1 MLIIETFV
9 LYLHITFKNNAMTK
23 DEILELIFNEERE
36 LYEDYQ
42 YAIRVY
48 GYDDKTTKRMGAEWS
63 AVCTLKDKIFD
74 NENN

>member
-1 MLIIETFV
+1 MKHS
-9 LYLHITFKNNAMTK
+9 LYICVSTLKNNAMTK

-36 LYEDYQ
+36 LYEDYL
-42 YAIRVY
+42 YAQQAY
-48 GYDDKTTKRMGAEWS
+48 GYDDNTTKRMGAEWS

>member
-1 MLIIETFV
+1 
-9 LYLHITFKNNAMTK
+9 MTK
-23 DEILELIFNEERE
+23 EEILELIFNEEKE

-48 GYDDKTTKRMGAEWS
+48 GYDDKTTKRMGSEWS
-63 AVCTLKDKIFD
+63 AVCILKDKIEK

>member
-1 MLIIETFV
+1 
-9 LYLHITFKNNAMTK
+9 MTK

-48 GYDDKTTKRMGAEWS
+48 GYDDKTTQRMGSEWS